1 VAVANAPLPDT
12 IVDTYVMLQEGVD
25 VEEIASRRGLKSSTV
40 WTHIERLAREQFL
53 DESAIE
59 VLIPAALRERIEA
72 ALSQSA
78 PEAGLKA
85 VYETLGGD
93 VDYELIRCIAAWRN
107 GQAECRRGHIMKVV
121 ILAGGL
127 GTRLAE
133 ETEVKPKPMVEIGGR
148 PILWHIMK
156 SYAAHGFCEFFVALG
171 YKGEVIKRYFVD
183 MLHFKGSMS
192 LDFVQGEITM
202 HQAEREDWIV
212 HLMDTGL
219 ETGTGGR
226 IKRLESH
233 LRHETFMMTYGDGVS
248 NVNMQQ
254 LLAFHRGHGKTATI
268 TAVRPPA
275 RFGGLELH
283 GDFVSHSKENRKSPH
298 AGSTA
303 AFWLSSRACSITLK
317 AIRAALRIQ
326 AVS

>member
-1 VAVANAPLPDT
+1 
-12 IVDTYVMLQEGVD
+12 
-25 VEEIASRRGLKSSTV
+25 
-40 WTHIERLAREQFL
+40 
-53 DESAIE
+53 
-59 VLIPAALRERIEA
+59 
-72 ALSQSA
+72 
-78 PEAGLKA
+78 
-85 VYETLGGD
+85 
-93 VDYELIRCIAAWRN
+93 
-107 GQAECRRGHIMKVV
+107 MKVV

-226 IKRLESH
+226 IKRLEPH
-233 LRHETFMMTYGDGVS
+233 LQNQTFMMTYGDGVS

-254 LLAFHRGHGKTATI
+254 LLAFHRAHGKTATI

-275 RFGGLELH
+275 RFGGLELD
-283 GDFVSHSKENRKSPH
+283 GDFVSNFKEKPQIGEGWINGGFLVFEPRVLDYLQDDSSSLETDALEKL
-298 AGSTA
+298 AGEGELVAYRHDS
-303 AFWLSSRACSITLK
+303 FWQCMDTLRDKRLLESLWQSGRAPWQTWSGN
-317 AIRAALRIQ
+317 
-326 AVS
+326 